1 MVHLFS
7 FRTFVPLMR
16 IQVITLLFGL
26 LGVAALAQ
34 KSEPT
39 MSIYSWKI
47 NPKLGNEYRTNV
59 DTVPLDFQEYN
70 TGDGYRS
77 PRGYLGNLGSPSY
90 SRIFFQQRE
99 LPRFIFSQVYEP
111 FFLTAEKTPFFNTTI
126 PLMNLSYLSGG
137 SGTSKEDRFKALFT
151 ANSGKR
157 LNIGA
162 DMDYINARGFY
173 QYQSVSD
180 FTYKLFGSYKS
191 DKYSLHAF
199 AGNSNLSNME
209 NGGITDDRYITDPLS
224 MSGGTKILTTSS
236 IPVRLE
242 QAQTWN
248 RVNGGTVFLN
258 HRYNLG
264 FYKKIKKDTIE
275 TEQFIPV
282 TSFIHTLEYNNIFR
296 RYISKSPDSTLYA
309 NTYLHNSNT
318 NDTTSYKALRNT
330 FGISLLEGFNKYALF
345 GLTAY
350 IQNEIRQFR
359 IMDTLG
365 KTRYNEQSTFI
376 GAVLSRKNG
385 RTINYHAN
393 AELGILGEDLGQM
406 TLSGELQTN
415 LKLLGRT
422 VQFNANGFIKNL
434 NPGFYLNR
442 YHSKHFWWDRSFKNE
457 RRVRIEGE
465 LTVPE
470 EHFSLKGG
478 VENLQNYI
486 YFDKDALPAQNSDN
500 IQVLSGC
507 LSKDFKWG
515 ILHLDNEIYGQVSSD
530 KKIIPLPAV
539 SLYHNLYICTK
550 LARVLTLQTGFNVR
564 YFSSYYAL
572 DYEPAIS
579 QFHLQDVDNKN
590 KRVEIGGYPLVNA
603 YANLQLK
610 RTRFFI
616 MYYHVNEGIPNS
628 NYFNTPHY
636 PINPRVMKVGISWN
650 FNN

>member
-1 MVHLFS
+1 MFS
-7 FRTFVPLMR
+7 FRTFVLLMR
-16 IQVITLLFGL
+16 IHVITLLFGL
-26 LGVAALAQ
+26 LGAAAFAQ
-34 KSEPT
+34 ESEPT
-39 MSIYSWKI
+39 MSIYSWKVA
-47 NPKLGNEYRTNV
+47 PKLGNEYRTNV

-90 SRIFFQQRE
+90 SKIFFSQRE
-99 LPRFIFSQVYEP
+99 LPRFMFSQVYEP
-111 FFLTAEKTPFFNTTI
+111 FFLTPEKASFFNTTI
-126 PLMNLSYLSGG
+126 PLMNLSYLTGG
-137 SGTSKEDRFKALFT
+137 SGTSKEERFKALFT

-157 LNIGA
+157 LNVGA

-180 FTYKLFGSYKS
+180 FMYKLFGSYNS

-199 AGNSNLSNME
+199 VGNSNLSNME

-224 MSGGTKILTTSS
+224 MSGGTKILTTNS
-236 IPVRLE
+236 IPVNLE

-248 RVNGGTVFLN
+248 RVNGGTAFLT

-264 FYKKIKKDTIE
+264 FYKTVKKDTTE
-275 TEQFIPV
+275 TEQFVPV
-282 TSFIHTLEYNNIFR
+282 TSFIHTLEYNKVFR
-296 RYISKSPDSTLYA
+296 RYISKSSDSALYD
-309 NTYLHNSNT
+309 NTYLNVNGS
-318 NDTTSYKALRNT
+318 NDTTSYKSLRNT
-330 FGISLLEGFNKYALF
+330 IGISLLEGFNKYALF

-359 IMDTLG
+359 IMDNTG

-376 GAVLSRKNG
+376 GAELSRKNG
-385 RTINYHAN
+385 KTINYHAN
-393 AELGILGEDLGQM
+393 FELGVLGEDLGQM

-415 LKLLGRT
+415 VNIFNRA

-442 YHSKHFWWDRSFKNE
+442 YHSNHFWWDNSFQDE
-457 RRVRIEGE
+457 RRVRVEGE
-465 LTVPE
+465 LAIPE

-486 YFDKDALPAQNSDN
+486 YFNNKSLPTQEKDNL
-500 IQVLSGC
+500 QVLSAC
-507 LSKDFKWG
+507 LAKDFKWG
-515 ILHLDNEIYGQVSSD
+515 ILHLDNEIYGQFSSD
-530 KKIIPLPAV
+530 QKIIPLPAV
-539 SLYHNLYICTK
+539 SLYHNLYIYTK
-550 LARVLTLQTGFNVR
+550 LAKVLTLQTGFNVR
-564 YFSSYYAL
+564 YHSAYYAL
-572 DYEPAIS
+572 GYQSAIS
-579 QFHLQDVDNKN
+579 QFHTQNEVK
-590 KRVEIGGYPLVNA
+590 VGGYPLINA

-616 MYYHVNEGIPNS
+616 MYYHVNEGITKA

-636 PINPRVMKVGISWN
+636 PINPRVMKIGISWN
-650 FNN
+650 FYN